1 MYWSYNSTHS
11 QPHGRPW
18 SFSRHGY
25 FSSRGKAHSILSA
38 EEWVD
43 SGAGQLAMEKGKSPS
58 SVDNP
63 TEIIDHPVTIPVILH
78 RPLGVLVN

>member
-1 MYWSYNSTHS
+1 M
-11 QPHGRPW
+11 
-18 SFSRHGY
+18 
-25 FSSRGKAHSILSA
+25 
-38 EEWVD
+38 D